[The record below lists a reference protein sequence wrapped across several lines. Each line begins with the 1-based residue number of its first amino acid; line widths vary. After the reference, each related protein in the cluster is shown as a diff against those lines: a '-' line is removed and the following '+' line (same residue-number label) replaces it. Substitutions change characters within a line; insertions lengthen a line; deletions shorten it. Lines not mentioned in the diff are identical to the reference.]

1 MSLINYTKQFGY
13 AQEYRNRI
21 EGARAQKTID
31 KSESKRDD
39 ALFKAEGREIN
50 GHRRAAMR
58 AYRKAD
64 VHQRQIDNLR
74 ERHAGYLS
82 GDRKLAKEVDD

>member
-1 MSLINYTKQFGY
+1 MSLVNYTKQFGY

-21 EGARAQKTID
+21 EGARAQKIID
-31 KSESKRDD
+31 KSESKRDY

-64 VHQRQIDNLR
+64 IHQRQIDHLR

-82 GDRKLAKEVDD
+82 GDNKIIKEVHD